1 MDRQSIESPH
11 QDSHREINFNTIETD
26 MPLGKKKSKEKQKMI
41 DSNNDINNT
50 KKNYPCLKNF
60 VDKIKSKY
68 LISILILLL
77 IISIII
83 IGFMVSHIKKL
94 EKKVNEFN
102 QNKIIKNKQNINI
115 NKIEKDNNP
124 KILIGIY
131 FGSSISGY
139 YIIKDNDINS
149 SNSSSF
155 PSELILDKDSKRG
168 LLYGDKALKISKNKF
183 IAEKKLYFSNFK
195 KYLSPNKNG
204 NYNILVKSTYPG
216 NEEVP
221 LKTIITQYFMLIKED
236 IFENYDFT
244 LKETKWIF
252 TVPGLWDE
260 KGKQF
265 MKNIID
271 KIDILDSEIILEQ
284 EAASLNVFY
293 EFYKDSKYKKYFK
306 QNYTFLLVDL
316 GHTSIDICVNKILDD
331 NFNLKQLLP
340 PNSFGFGS
348 NIINDKIIE
357 VIVSVYQSKDKLN
370 KYIKEDFDSWK
381 ITLNDIENIKIGINE
396 NINNNVGISIPFNK
410 HNSKF
415 IGKDIWSGNYKDH
428 KIFYDKNYIYIP
440 SNIIKSFI
448 SDTVTEIID
457 KLDNIINRIGI
468 INEKIDLIILTG
480 EFSSSKILQNKLN
493 ERFKKSHGILF
504 SKSPIGSIAKGA
516 AIFGLMPDKI
526 AYRVSPV
533 TINIEIYEKKDGECL
548 NQIINDDN
556 EILCSVNKTFI
567 RMGETIKNNDIVSY
581 KINPWDRK
589 KIKLNIYSTFEKVL
603 SSNNGKKI
611 GEIEYELNKSN
622 SLLKNIDIEVSMKFS
637 NYISV
642 SIKDS
647 NNNYKSY
654 ILYYP

>member
-1 MDRQSIESPH
+1 MDRQNIESTH

-50 KKNYPCLKNF
+50 KKNCPCSKNF
-60 VDKIKSKY
+60 VDKIKPKY

-77 IISIII
+77 IILIII

-94 EKKVNEFN
+94 EKKINEFN
-102 QNKIIKNKQNINI
+102 QNKFIKNKQNINI

-183 IAEKKLYFSNFK
+183 IPEKKLYFSNFK

-204 NYNILVKSTYPG
+204 NYNILVKSTYPE

-236 IFENYDFT
+236 IFENYNFT
-244 LKETKWIF
+244 LRETEWIF

-340 PNSFGFGS
+340 PNSFRFGS

-370 KYIKEDFDSWK
+370 KYIKEDFDGWK
-381 ITLNDIENIKIGINE
+381 ITLNDIENIKIDINE
-396 NINNNVGISIPFNK
+396 NINNNISISIPFNK

-448 SDTVTEIID
+448 SDAVTEIID

-468 INEKIDLIILTG
+468 INEK
-480 EFSSSKILQNKLN
+480 
-493 ERFKKSHGILF
+493 
-504 SKSPIGSIAKGA
+504 
-516 AIFGLMPDKI
+516 
-526 AYRVSPV
+526 
-533 TINIEIYEKKDGECL
+533 
-548 NQIINDDN
+548 
-556 EILCSVNKTFI
+556 
-567 RMGETIKNNDIVSY
+567 
-581 KINPWDRK
+581 
-589 KIKLNIYSTFEKVL
+589 
-603 SSNNGKKI
+603 
-611 GEIEYELNKSN
+611 
-622 SLLKNIDIEVSMKFS
+622 
-637 NYISV
+637 
-642 SIKDS
+642 
-647 NNNYKSY
+647 
-654 ILYYP
+654 